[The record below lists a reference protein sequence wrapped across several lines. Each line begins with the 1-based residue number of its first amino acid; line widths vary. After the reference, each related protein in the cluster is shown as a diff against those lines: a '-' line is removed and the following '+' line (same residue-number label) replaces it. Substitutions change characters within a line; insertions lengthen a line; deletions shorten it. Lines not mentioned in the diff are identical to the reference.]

1 MLTYLQAIV
10 IGLLQGVTELFP
22 VSSLGH
28 SVLLPALIGGDW
40 QHLVTESAS
49 STSQTSPYLAFIVAL
64 HVATAVAL
72 LIFFRADWA
81 RIIRGFLRTLR
92 PSFSARRIVTNDA
105 DERLAW
111 LLIIAT
117 IPVGLTG
124 VLFEHTFRALFAKP
138 VAAAVFLIINGLI
151 LLAGEHLRRS
161 APSDDQTTASPTSAA
176 PAGAGTPVALR
187 TRSLAT
193 LHYREA
199 GVIGFFQTF
208 ALLAG
213 ISRSGIAMVGG
224 LARGLSHRDAAR
236 FSFLLATPVILA
248 AGLLKLPSLAG
259 SAGAHI
265 HGQVLVGALVAG
277 IAAYLSVRYLTRY
290 FETRTLTPFAVYSLV
305 VGGICLIR
313 FA

>member
-124 VLFEHTFRALFAKP
+124 VLFEHTFRTLFAKP
-138 VAAAVFLIINGLI
+138 AAAAIFLIINGLI
-151 LLAGEHLRRS
+151 LLAG
-161 APSDDQTTASPTSAA
+161 
-176 PAGAGTPVALR
+176 
-187 TRSLAT
+187 
-193 LHYREA
+193 
-199 GVIGFFQTF
+199 
-208 ALLAG
+208 
-213 ISRSGIAMVGG
+213 
-224 LARGLSHRDAAR
+224 
-236 FSFLLATPVILA
+236 
-248 AGLLKLPSLAG
+248 
-259 SAGAHI
+259 
-265 HGQVLVGALVAG
+265 
-277 IAAYLSVRYLTRY
+277 
-290 FETRTLTPFAVYSLV
+290 
-305 VGGICLIR
+305 
-313 FA
+313 